1 MQAILSLYEVNFD
14 LKLKFNL
21 KENCPYQELNE
32 IHNAVQ
38 SIEKEAIFEE
48 SVIQY
53 AHFWK
58 SYYHPDFLY
67 P

>member
-53 AHFWK
+53 AHF
-58 SYYHPDFLY
+58 
-67 P
+67 